1 MFRRLSS
8 VLFAAVLLGSPANA
22 GEFPLPDQKFDVTIR
37 DQNVRSVLEEL
48 SAAIGLPILMSDSVQ
63 GRVSASFQDAD
74 AKSLLDEI
82 ADRRG
87 LDWRFDGNRIRVT
100 SQTEQVTR
108 IVDLDGVKLKTLR
121 SALETLNVYNERFKF
136 TAVDGEFAMIVAPP
150 DYTAVVEVVL
160 GALIE
165 TEAEK
170 REERKLAEKDRRELA
185 LQAER
190 QRLEFERFERQA
202 SLERARL
209 EQQLQLEFQREELRR
224 SQEELR
230 RSQRGPQVIR
240 NGIRGG

>member
-1 MFRRLSS
+1 MLRRFSS
-8 VLFAAVLLGSPANA
+8 VLLAAMLLGSPLNA
-22 GEFPLPDQKFDVTIR
+22 GEFPLPDQRFDVTIR

-48 SAAIGLPILMSDSVQ
+48 SSAIGLPILMSDSVQ
-63 GRVSASFQDAD
+63 GRVSASFEDAD
-74 AKSLLDEI
+74 AKSLLDDI

-108 IVDLDGVKLKTLR
+108 IVDLDGVKLGTLR
-121 SALETLNVYNERFKF
+121 SALETLNVYNDRFQV

-170 REERKLAEKDRRELA
+170 REKRELA
-185 LQAER
+185 ERDRRDLALLAER
-190 QRLEFERFERQA
+190 QRLEFERYERQA
-202 SLERARL
+202 ALERERL
-209 EQQLQLEFQREELRR
+209 EQQRQLELQREEFRR
-224 SQEELR
+224 SRQ
-230 RSQRGPQVIR
+230 GPQVIR